1 MSSKTFKIVLPMA
14 VLLAGIAGAV
24 ILASSRKTPPRVEH
38 ISPGPLVETETA
50 HVTAIPVIVEGH
62 GEVVARIAVEVVP
75 QVAGRVVEVSPSMV
89 VGGFFNAGEPL
100 FVIDPR
106 DYEFGVERAQA
117 AVARAEVRFEQEMA
131 EAAVA
136 REEWTE
142 LHPGEA
148 PPSGLVVR
156 EPQVRQARAELD
168 AARADLD
175 VARLSLERT
184 RVSLPFDGVVVS
196 ESVDLGQFVT
206 TGRALAMVYATSA
219 VEVRVPLESRELAW
233 FEVPR
238 GPERK
243 GPRAEVSTAYAG
255 ATFTWEGRVT
265 RMEAQLDAASRM
277 AHVVIEVARPFAAT
291 DGRPPLMPNTFA
303 DVRIFGKTLDGV
315 VPIPR
320 HALRE
325 GSAVWVFTD
334 GVLRLKPVEVAR
346 ADRERAFISSGLED
360 GDEVI
365 VSSLDAI
372 TDGMKVR
379 KANGDSEDGRQSAE
393 TTDDVDGSIAA
404 LDSRIDESTAGGV
417 SEPQSAI
424 RDQRIARGAA

>member
-1 MSSKTFKIVLPMA
+1 MSPKAVKLIIPIVVLVAGVAGA
-14 VLLAGIAGAV
+14 VLLA
-24 ILASSRKTPPRVEH
+24 SSRRTPPRVEH
-38 ISPGPLVETETA
+38 ISPGPLVETTTA
-50 HVTAIPVIVEGH
+50 HVSDVPVVVEGH
-62 GEVVARIAVEVVP
+62 GEVVAKVAVEVVP

-89 VGGFFNAGEPL
+89 VGGFFDADEPL

-117 AVARAEVRFEQEMA
+117 AVARAEVRFEQETA
-131 EAAVA
+131 EAEVA

-156 EPQVRQARAELD
+156 EPQVRQAQAELD

-206 TGRALAMVYATSA
+206 TGRALAMVYGTGE
-219 VEVRVPLESRELAW
+219 VEVRVPLESRDLSW
-233 FEVPR
+233 FEIPGR
-238 GPERK
+238 PGDT
-243 GPRAEVSTAYAG
+243 GPRAEVSAAYAG
-255 ATFTWEGRVT
+255 TTYTWEGRVT

-277 AHVVIEVARPFAAT
+277 AHVVVEVARPYAGR

-315 VPIPR
+315 LPIPR

-325 GSAVWVFTD
+325 GSTVWVFAD
-334 GVLRLKPVEVAR
+334 GVLRVRRVEVAR
-346 ADRERAFISSGLED
+346 ADRGRAYISSGLED
-360 GDEVI
+360 GDQVI
-365 VSSLDAI
+365 VSSLDVI

-379 KANGDSEDGRQSAE
+379 IAGAGENEPPAQ
-393 TTDDVDGSIAA
+393 TDDGVDTSSAT
-404 LDSRIDESTAGGV
+404 LDVSPADETSDRF
-417 SEPQSAI
+417 SAI
-424 RDQRIARGAA
+424 RDQRNAAGGVA